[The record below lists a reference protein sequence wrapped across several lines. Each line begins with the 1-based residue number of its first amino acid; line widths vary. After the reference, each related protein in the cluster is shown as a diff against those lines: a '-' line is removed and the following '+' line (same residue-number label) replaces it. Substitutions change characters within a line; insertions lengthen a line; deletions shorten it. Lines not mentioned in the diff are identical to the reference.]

1 LKSFLNGFSSNQHI
15 AQKLLSEMY
24 TSHFEHVW
32 SSTFQQQQKTDSQH
46 ITKYF
51 VIKTFHLYQVVS
63 FERLIT
69 AQALVAWTYS
79 PFFSNFLFT
88 NFFHWIGQ
96 YNQN

>member
-1 LKSFLNGFSSNQHI
+1 MYVIFFILKSFLNGFSSNQHI
-15 AQKLLSEMY
+15 AQKPLSEMY

-51 VIKTFHLYQVVS
+51 FIKTFHLYQVVS

-69 AQALVAWTYS
+69 VVIKKYVCCGNI
-79 PFFSNFLFT
+79 F
-88 NFFHWIGQ
+88 
-96 YNQN
+96 